1 MMKRLGLVDI
11 GSNTIRLVI
20 FEYSKETGLQELQNI
35 KTPARLYQ
43 YLSKEKE
50 MSKKGIGVLCDTLNS
65 FQKVATK
72 FEVDALYPVAT
83 AAVRQATNID
93 DVIIQVKEET
103 GIEMRIISEEEEA
116 YFGFYAVINT
126 LDYEDG
132 VTVDIGGGSTEVT
145 YFEDKEI
152 KFSHSF
158 PFGVVTLQNMFFDGK
173 AHNDKE
179 AIEASAKYIKE
190 QFRNLRWL
198 EKRRVPII
206 AIGGSA
212 RNIARIHQSLTEYPI
227 AGVHGY
233 AMKEADLSLVFN
245 ELTKLS
251 ADDLEDLDGLSR
263 DRQDIIVPSC
273 VLFNTLF
280 DEVEATEFIFS
291 RKGLREGV
299 IMDKLE
305 EEFTLPFDKDNVF
318 KDSLKNLAH
327 DYNINDQEA
336 SQRVMIAETLYYELD
351 KFELI
356 KGNKRDKAFLRNAAY
371 LYYLGSYI
379 DSDAS
384 SQHTYYI
391 LSNSSLNGISHKNRV
406 KLALLASYK
415 NKSLLKFYEDET
427 KWFNSDERD
436 TIQLLGSILK
446 FAYALNISNTNIVK
460 TLYLEKQAE
469 NFNLVVEYVGDAIAE
484 EYQAERQKKHIEKII
499 KSKLNLVF
507 TESLQ

>member
-1 MMKRLGLVDI
+1 MRRLGLVDI

-43 YLSKEKE
+43 YLSKDKE
-50 MSKKGIGVLCDTLNS
+50 MSARGIEVLCETLNS
-65 FQKVATK
+65 FQKVAEK
-72 FEVDALYPVAT
+72 FSVHALYPVAT
-83 AAVRQATNID
+83 AAVRQAVNIEE
-93 DVIIQVKEET
+93 IILKVKDST
-103 GIEMRIISEEEEA
+103 DIDMRIISEKEEA
-116 YFGFYAVINT
+116 FFGFYAVINT

-145 YFEDKEI
+145 FFEDKEL

-158 PFGVVTLQNMFFDGK
+158 PFGVVTLQNMFFEGK
-173 AHNDKE
+173 PHNDKE
-179 AIEASAKYIKE
+179 AIEDAAKFIKQ
-190 QFRNLRWL
+190 QFRSLRWL

-212 RNIARIHQSLTEYPI
+212 RNIARIHQSITGYPI

-233 AMKEADLSLVFN
+233 AMKEEDLELVFKN
-245 ELTKLS
+245 LTNAS
-251 ADDLEDLDGLSR
+251 QDDLEDLDGLSR

-280 DEVEATEFIFS
+280 DEVDATEFIFS

-299 IMDKLE
+299 IMNILE
-305 EEFTLPFDKDNVF
+305 DEFVLPFDKDNVF
-318 KDSLKNLAH
+318 KDSLKNLAS
-327 DYNINDQEA
+327 DYNINQEEA
-336 SQRVMIAETLYYELD
+336 NQRVMIAETLYYELD

-356 KGNKRDKAFLRNAAY
+356 KGNKRDKAFLRHAAY

-427 KWFNSDERD
+427 KWFNSEEREV
-436 TIQLLGSILK
+436 IHMLGSILK
-446 FAYALNISNTNIVK
+446 FSYALNISNTNIVQG
-460 TLYLEKQAE
+460 LYFKKKDDHYDLII
-469 NFNLVVEYVGDAIAE
+469 EYIGDAIAE
-484 EYQAERQKKHIEKII
+484 EYQAERQKKHIEKLI
-499 KSKLNLVF
+499 KSKLNLIF

>member
-1 MMKRLGLVDI
+1 MKRLGLVDI

-43 YLSKEKE
+43 FLSEDKE
-50 MSKKGIGVLCDTLNS
+50 MSEKGIEVLCDTLKS
-65 FQKVATK
+65 FQKVAQK
-72 FEVDALYPVAT
+72 FDVDALYPVAT
-83 AAVRQATNID
+83 AAVRQAVNID
-93 DVIIQVKEET
+93 DIISKVKSHT
-103 GIEMRIISEEEEA
+103 GIEMRIISEKEEA
-116 YFGFYAVINT
+116 FFGFYAVINT

-145 YFEDKEI
+145 FFEDKEL

-158 PFGVVTLQNMFFDGK
+158 PFGVVTLQNMFFKGK
-173 AHNDKE
+173 PHNDKS
-179 AIEASAKYIKE
+179 AIETAGQFIAE
-190 QFRNLRWL
+190 QLRSLRWL

-233 AMKEADLSLVFN
+233 AMKEADLDLVFN
-245 ELTKLS
+245 RLTE
-251 ADDLEDLDGLSR
+251 ATQDELEDLDGLSR

-299 IMDKLE
+299 IMNILE
-305 EEFTLPFDKDNVF
+305 QEYVLPFDKDNVF
-318 KDSLKNLAH
+318 KDSLKNLAT
-327 DYNINDQEA
+327 DYHINKEEA
-336 SQRVMIAETLYYELD
+336 NQRVMIAETLYYELD

-391 LSNSSLNGISHKNRV
+391 LSNSSLNGISHKDRV
-406 KLALLASYK
+406 KLALLSSYK

-427 KWFNSDERD
+427 RWFNSEEREI
-436 TIQLLGSILK
+436 IQMLGSILK
-446 FAYALNISNTNIVK
+446 FSHALNISNTNIVK
-460 TLYLEKQAE
+460 SLYFKKNETDYD
-469 NFNLVVEYVGDAIAE
+469 LVVEYSGDAIAE
-484 EYQAERQKKHIEKII
+484 EYQAERQKKHIEKLI
-499 KSKLNLVF
+499 KSKLNLIF
-507 TESLQ
+507 TETLQ

>member
-1 MMKRLGLVDI
+1 MKRLGLVDI

-43 YLSKEKE
+43 FLNNEKV
-50 MSKKGIGVLCDTLNS
+50 MSERGIEVLCDTLNS
-65 FQKVATK
+65 FQKVAQK
-72 FEVDALYPVAT
+72 FDVHALYPVAT
-83 AAVRQATNID
+83 AAVRQATNIEE
-93 DVIIQVKEET
+93 VIDKVKENT
-103 GIEMRIISEEEEA
+103 GIEMRIISEKEEA
-116 YFGFYAVINT
+116 FFGFYAVINT
-126 LDYEDG
+126 LDYSDG

-145 YFEDKEI
+145 FFEDKEL

-158 PFGVVTLQNMFFDGK
+158 PFGVVTLQNMFFEGK
-173 AHNDKE
+173 AHNDKD
-179 AIEASAKYIKE
+179 AIEAAAKYIQE
-190 QFRNLRWL
+190 QLRSLRWL

-233 AMKEADLSLVFN
+233 AMKESDLDLVFDN
-245 ELTKLS
+245 LTAAS
-251 ADDLEDLDGLSR
+251 EDDLEDLDGLSR
-263 DRQDIIVPSC
+263 DRQDIIIPSC

-299 IMDKLE
+299 IMSILE
-305 EEFTLPFDKDNVF
+305 EEYVLPFDKDNVF
-318 KDSLKNLAH
+318 KDSLKNLAT
-327 DYNINDQEA
+327 DYNINQEEA
-336 SQRVMIAETLYYELD
+336 NQRVMIAETLYYELD

-406 KLALLASYK
+406 KLALLASFK

-427 KWFNSDERD
+427 KWFNSEERE
-436 TIQLLGSILK
+436 TIQMLGSILK

-460 TLYLEKQAE
+460 ALYFEKKEAH
-469 NFNLVVEYVGDAIAE
+469 FDLVIEYSGDAIAE

-499 KSKLNLVF
+499 KSKLNLIF

>member
-1 MMKRLGLVDI
+1 MKRLGLVDI

-43 YLSKEKE
+43 FLSDDKE
-50 MSKKGIGVLCDTLNS
+50 MSDQGIEVLCETLNS
-65 FQKVATK
+65 FKKVAEK
-72 FEVDALYPVAT
+72 FHVNALYPVAT
-83 AAVRQATNID
+83 AAVRQAINID
-93 DVIIQVKEET
+93 DVILKVKEQT
-103 GIEMRIISEEEEA
+103 GIDMRIISEKEEA
-116 YFGFYAVINT
+116 FFGFYAVINT

-145 YFEDKEI
+145 FFEDKEL

-158 PFGVVTLQNMFFDGK
+158 PFGVVTLQNMFFKGK

-179 AIEASAKYIKE
+179 AIEAAAKFIQE
-190 QFRNLRWL
+190 QLRGLRWL

-212 RNIARIHQSLTEYPI
+212 RNIARIHQSITEYPI

-233 AMKEADLSLVFN
+233 AMKEEDLDLVF
-245 ELTKLS
+245 EKLTKAS
-251 ADDLEDLDGLSR
+251 KDDLEDLDGLSR

-280 DEVEATEFIFS
+280 DEVDATEFIFS

-299 IMDKLE
+299 IMNILE
-305 EEFTLPFDKDNVF
+305 QEYTLPFDKDNVF
-318 KDSLKNLAH
+318 KDSLKNLAS
-327 DYNINDQEA
+327 DYNINEEEA
-336 SQRVMIAETLYYELD
+336 KQRVMIAETLYYELD
-351 KFELI
+351 KYELI
-356 KGNKRDKAFLRNAAY
+356 DGNKRDKTFLRHAAY

-406 KLALLASYK
+406 RLALLASYK

-427 KWFNSDERD
+427 RWFNSEERD
-436 TIQLLGSILK
+436 VIQMLGSILK
-446 FAYALNISNTNIVK
+446 FSYALNISNTNIVK
-460 TLYLEKQAE
+460 SLYFRKNEDSYD
-469 NFNLVVEYVGDAIAE
+469 LVIEYTGDAIAE
-484 EYQAERQKKHIEKII
+484 EYQAERQKKHIEKLI
-499 KSKLNLVF
+499 KSKINLIF
-507 TESLQ
+507 TESLH

>member
-1 MMKRLGLVDI
+1 MKRLGLVDI

-43 YLSKEKE
+43 FLSKDKE
-50 MSKKGIGVLCDTLNS
+50 MSDKGIEVLCDTLNS
-65 FQKVATK
+65 FQKVAEK
-72 FEVDALYPVAT
+72 FEVNALYPVAT
-83 AAVRQATNID
+83 AAVRQAINID
-93 DVIIQVKEET
+93 EVIAKVNENT
-103 GIEMRIISEEEEA
+103 GIEMRIISEKEEA
-116 YFGFYAVINT
+116 FFGFYAVINT

-145 YFEDKEI
+145 FFEDKEL

-179 AIEASAKYIKE
+179 AIESAAKFIKE
-190 QFRNLRWL
+190 QLRSLRWL

-212 RNIARIHQSLTEYPI
+212 RNIARIHQSITEYPI

-233 AMKEADLSLVFN
+233 AMKEEDLELVFN
-245 ELTKLS
+245 NLTKAS
-251 ADDLEDLDGLSR
+251 QDDLEDLDGLSR

-280 DEVEATEFIFS
+280 DEVDATEFIFS

-299 IMDKLE
+299 IMNILE
-305 EEFTLPFDKDNVF
+305 EEFVLPFDKDNVF
-318 KDSLKNLAH
+318 KDSLKNLAT
-327 DYNINDQEA
+327 DYNINQEEA
-336 SQRVMIAETLYYELD
+336 NQRVMIAETLYYELD

-356 KGNKRDKAFLRNAAY
+356 KGNKRDKAFLRHAAY

-391 LSNSSLNGISHKNRV
+391 LSNSSLNGISHKDRV

-427 KWFNSDERD
+427 KWFNSDEREV
-436 TIQLLGSILK
+436 IQILGSILK
-446 FAYALNISNTNIVK
+446 FSYALNISNTNIVK
-460 TLYLEKQAE
+460 SLYFEKKE
-469 NFNLVVEYVGDAIAE
+469 DHYDLVIEYTGDAIAE
-484 EYQAERQKKHIEKII
+484 EYQAERQKKQIEKLI
-499 KSKLNLVF
+499 KSKLNLIF
-507 TESLQ
+507 TESLH

>member
-1 MMKRLGLVDI
+1 MKRLGLVDI

-43 YLSKEKE
+43 FLNNEKV
-50 MSKKGIGVLCDTLNS
+50 MSERGIEVLCDTLNS
-65 FQKVATK
+65 FEKVAQK
-72 FEVDALYPVAT
+72 FDVHALYPVAT
-83 AAVRQATNID
+83 AAVRQATNIEE
-93 DVIIQVKEET
+93 VIDKVKENT
-103 GIEMRIISEEEEA
+103 GIEMRIISEKEEA
-116 YFGFYAVINT
+116 FFGFYAVINT
-126 LDYEDG
+126 LEYSDG

-145 YFEDKEI
+145 FFEDKEL

-158 PFGVVTLQNMFFDGK
+158 PFGVVTLQNMFFEGK
-173 AHNDKE
+173 AHNDKD
-179 AIEASAKYIKE
+179 AIEATAKFIQE
-190 QFRNLRWL
+190 QLRSLRWL

-233 AMKEADLSLVFN
+233 AMKESDLDLVFDN
-245 ELTKLS
+245 LTAAS
-251 ADDLEDLDGLSR
+251 EDDLEDLDGLSR
-263 DRQDIIVPSC
+263 DRKDIIIPSC

-299 IMDKLE
+299 IMSILE
-305 EEFTLPFDKDNVF
+305 EEYILPFDKDNVF
-318 KDSLKNLAH
+318 KESLKNLAT
-327 DYNINDQEA
+327 DYNINQEEA
-336 SQRVMIAETLYYELD
+336 NQRVMIAETLYYELD

-406 KLALLASYK
+406 KLALLASFK

-427 KWFNSDERD
+427 KWFNSEERE
-436 TIQLLGSILK
+436 TIQMLGSILK
-446 FAYALNISNTNIVK
+446 FAYALNISNTNIVQA
-460 TLYLEKQAE
+460 LYFEKKE
-469 NFNLVVEYVGDAIAE
+469 EHFDLVIEYSGDAIAE

-499 KSKLNLVF
+499 KSKLNLIF

>member
-1 MMKRLGLVDI
+1 MKRLGLVDI

-43 YLSKEKE
+43 FLSDDKV
-50 MSKKGIGVLCDTLNS
+50 MSDKGIEVLCETLNS
-65 FQKVATK
+65 FQKVAQK
-72 FEVDALYPVAT
+72 FDVNALYPVAT
-83 AAVRQATNID
+83 AAVRQAKNIE
-93 DVIIQVKEET
+93 DVIVKVKENT

-145 YFEDKEI
+145 FFEDKEL

-158 PFGVVTLQNMFFDGK
+158 PFGVVTLQNMFFKGK
-173 AHNDKE
+173 AHNDRY
-179 AIEASAKYIKE
+179 AIEQAAQFIQE
-190 QFRNLRWL
+190 QLRSLRWL

-233 AMKEADLSLVFN
+233 AMKEKDLELVFEN
-245 ELTKLS
+245 LTKAS
-251 ADDLEDLDGLSR
+251 QDELEDLDGLSR

-299 IMDKLE
+299 IMSILE
-305 EEFTLPFDKDNVF
+305 EEYVLPFDKDNVF
-318 KDSLKNLAH
+318 KDSLKNLAS
-327 DYNINDQEA
+327 DYNINQEEA
-336 SQRVMIAETLYYELD
+336 NQRVMIAETLYYELD
-351 KFELI
+351 KLELI
-356 KGNKRDKAFLRNAAY
+356 DGNKRDKTFLKHAAY

-391 LSNSSLNGISHKNRV
+391 LSNSSLNGISHKDRV

-427 KWFNSDERD
+427 RWFNSEEREV
-436 TIQLLGSILK
+436 IQMLGSILK
-446 FAYALNISNTNIVK
+446 FAYALNISNTNIVQA
-460 TLYLEKQAE
+460 LYFKK
-469 NFNLVVEYVGDAIAE
+469 NDDDIDLVIEYTGDAIAE
-484 EYQAERQKKHIEKII
+484 EYQAERQKKHIEKLI
-499 KSKLNLVF
+499 KSKLNLIF
-507 TESLQ
+507 TKTLQ